1 MAFLPLALAL
11 PVAGILLIA
20 LAGGRY
26 ARGIALGALVL
37 GSGVTA
43 AIVTI
48 LWSAGEPLT
57 YLSGAWA
64 PPIGIKLRADGLSA
78 AMMVVTSLVVLAA
91 ALYAPSELPRDS
103 PRA

>member
-26 ARGIALGALVL
+26 ARGIALGSLVL

-43 AIVTI
+43 AIATT

-64 PPIGIKLRADGLSA
+64 PGDELGRPRRGVVRAKR
-78 AMMVVTSLVVLAA
+78 V
-91 ALYAPSELPRDS
+91 PRDS

>member
-26 ARGIALGALVL
+26 ARGIALGSLVL

-43 AIVTI
+43 AIVTS

-78 AMMVVTSLVVLAA
+78 AMMVVTSLGRPRRGVV
-91 ALYAPSELPRDS
+91 
-103 PRA
+103 RAKRVTA